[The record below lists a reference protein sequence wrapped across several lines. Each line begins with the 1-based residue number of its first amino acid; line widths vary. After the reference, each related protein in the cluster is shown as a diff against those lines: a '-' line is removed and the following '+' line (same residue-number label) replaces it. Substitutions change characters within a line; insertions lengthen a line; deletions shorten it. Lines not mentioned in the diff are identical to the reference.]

1 MERCR
6 KWSLLCLIVAGV
18 MLVGC
23 SRKNDEAANSQPP
36 TPTTQ
41 PNDPLS
47 TALESG
53 LPVLAE
59 FGRGICIPC
68 KMMKPV
74 LDSVSA
80 EFQGRAVVL
89 TVEIDRYMDLSRKL
103 RITLIPTQIFFDEE
117 GGEVY
122 RHQGFMPKQDVVEQL
137 SKLCR
142 EKVP

>member
-23 SRKNDEAANSQPP
+23 SRKNDEASNLQHP

-89 TVEIDRYMDLSRKL
+89 TVDMPGVCYDCAHINIVDDE
-103 RITLIPTQIFFDEE
+103 LIVT
-117 GGEVY
+117 GHVTHGE
-122 RHQGFMPKQDVVEQL
+122 D
-137 SKLCR
+137 
-142 EKVP
+142 